1 MSLENTKIDSDLAG
15 YGDWTNSAQYRRNH
29 CTVTFTAQIQ
39 FRSHISSA
47 VPDSRKCEVSKS

>member
-47 VPDSRKCEVSKS
+47 VPDSRKC